1 MTVDGITYAHSG
13 TEDTALYNDP
23 KNLLALVEKAIGVS
37 PTVSKIEDQPGY
49 VFGNSRYVWNGID
62 ILANETNASILVTSP
77 AVNGIPV
84 KTKQG
89 IAVGSSRAD
98 VLANRGKNPYSDN
111 KEDSLAL
118 DFQEDP
124 GTNSLSHPGSVGV
137 SYILL
142 PMKKDAVERILS
154 PSNDY
159 ADL

>member
-1 MTVDGITYAHSG
+1 MTVDGITYVHSG

-37 PTVSKIEDQPGY
+37 PTVSKVADRPGY
-49 VFGNSRYVWNGID
+49 VFGNSRYVWNGMD
-62 ILANETNASILVTSP
+62 ILANETTASILVTSP
-77 AVNGIPV
+77 AVNGIPL

-98 VLANRGKNPYSDN
+98 VLANQGKNPYNDN

-118 DFQEDP
+118 DFQEQP
-124 GTNSLSHPGSVGV
+124 GTSSLSHPGSVGMD
-137 SYILL
+137 YILL
-142 PMKKDAVERILS
+142 PMEKDAVERILS